1 MNMPSHIDVSHT
13 RIRNAAMPQTLVHS
27 ASVLYPGN
35 ENAASRD
42 QR

>member
-1 MNMPSHIDVSHT
+1 MNMPSHTDVSYT
-13 RIRNAAMPQTLVHS
+13 RIRNVVMPQTLVHP

-42 QR
+42 QC